1 MWGYVCI
8 NSGDEYLAH
17 SAKGSTW
24 KDHKYIKKEGDR
36 YYYADTK
43 GKVTKPGD
51 MSAGEHGPEYE
62 MDEGDKEC
70 MENHRNG
77 TDPRTYEEYMADKQ
91 AKIDEADAHAEA
103 QASANKSEGELVEE
117 FFENEE
123 KKKKQ
128 ARRDRDS
135 KIVRAAGEAF
145 IKRYW

>member
-1 MWGYVCI
+1 
-8 NSGDEYLAH
+8 
-17 SAKGSTW
+17 
-24 KDHKYIKKEGDR
+24 
-36 YYYADTK
+36 
-43 GKVTKPGD
+43 
-51 MSAGEHGPEYE
+51 
-62 MDEGDKEC
+62 
-70 MENHRNG
+70 
-77 TDPRTYEEYMADKQ
+77 MADKQ
-91 AKIDEADAHAEA
+91 AKIDEADDHAEA